1 MDVTSII
8 NVLLLCILNVSF
20 MVAGIFLN
28 SVVIISL
35 WRSPQLR
42 MKPCYF
48 MILVLSCFDLTVV
61 TSTHPALMLS
71 TILWSFQIH
80 RREIKVTRE
89 YIFLLLV
96 GSSMFALFT
105 LTVERF
111 LSVKFPIFHRTSVT
125 KRRLLFSQTFFLI
138 LVFAMS
144 PVNYYYGKTVGNM
157 LISAFLLFFLLA
169 FVFLNYKMLVI
180 VKSKCK
186 NGRGDSTAE
195 ATISQEDRR
204 KSKLNL
210 KSISTCSLACC
221 CYFICS
227 IPSIVYSAWRITS
240 NTPSYDRHVLLFHI
254 WTSTFASMNST
265 FNCLIFFWR
274 NSILR
279 REGRR
284 TVKCFFTK

>member
-61 TSTHPALMLS
+61 TSTHPVLMLS
-71 TILWSFQIH
+71 TLLWSFQIH

-125 KRRLLFSQTFFLI
+125 KRRLLFCQTF
-138 LVFAMS
+138 S
-144 PVNYYYGKTVGNM
+144 
-157 LISAFLLFFLLA
+157 
-169 FVFLNYKMLVI
+169 
-180 VKSKCK
+180 
-186 NGRGDSTAE
+186 
-195 ATISQEDRR
+195 
-204 KSKLNL
+204 
-210 KSISTCSLACC
+210 
-221 CYFICS
+221 
-227 IPSIVYSAWRITS
+227 
-240 NTPSYDRHVLLFHI
+240 
-254 WTSTFASMNST
+254 
-265 FNCLIFFWR
+265 
-274 NSILR
+274 
-279 REGRR
+279 
-284 TVKCFFTK
+284 